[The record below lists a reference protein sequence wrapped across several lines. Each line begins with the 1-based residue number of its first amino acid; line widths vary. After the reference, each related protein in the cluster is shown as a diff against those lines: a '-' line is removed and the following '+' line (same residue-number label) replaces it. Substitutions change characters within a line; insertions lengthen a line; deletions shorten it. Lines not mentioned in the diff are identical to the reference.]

1 MEDEK
6 WLKMTPRFLV
16 WITGLIATR
25 REKSGRKCALNRECS
40 QVWNTLTVYP
50 IIGGLCDSGFWELRK
65 RWILG
70 EEGYIWELLVS
81 RWWLKMRVNKI
92 DQRDVEK
99 DENIASQLLWHSI
112 CGVPWIGLIYIYKH
126 VDSFNFGAAAGCPGI
141 TEQGWGHQNLRPRN
155 LEPQASF
162 SFPCPY
168 AVKMSSSFKC
178 YLMWKNMWNTSIFCN
193 HRVCPHLKERER
205 KIIFIERIPKERS
218 EGVKENL
225 EGVISRKLNI

>member
-16 WITGLIATR
+16 WIAGLIATR

-40 QVWNTLTVYP
+40 QVWNTLTMYP
-50 IIGGLCDSGFWELRK
+50 IIGGLCDSGFWELRR

-81 RWWLKMRVNKI
+81 RWWLKMRVNRI

-112 CGVPWIGLIYIYKH
+112 CDVPWMGLIYIYIYTNMLIHLTLGLLLGVLESRSRAGAIRISGPETLNHKH
-126 VDSFNFGAAAGCPGI
+126 LSLPLSIC
-141 TEQGWGHQNLRPRN
+141 
-155 LEPQASF
+155 
-162 SFPCPY
+162 C
-168 AVKMSSSFKC
+168 
-178 YLMWKNMWNTSIFCN
+178 KN
-193 HRVCPHLKERER
+193 V
-205 KIIFIERIPKERS
+205 IIF
-218 EGVKENL
+218 
-225 EGVISRKLNI
+225 